1 MSLTGALNAAQS
13 GLAASQ
19 TMSQVAAENIS
30 NAMTPGYVRRNAALV
45 SIGIGHGG
53 VVVGEIQREVDA
65 ALDRLAR
72 IEQGKTARHQAVLDA
87 LQNYTSYLGQ
97 PGDARS
103 LTEKYSSFSSSL
115 TMLAN
120 QPASLGAQQG
130 AVLAAEDLA
139 AAINTLSRHLAG
151 VQADVDLE
159 IRYDVADLNESLYDL
174 AKLNATVRTF
184 RPGTPEHAQYSDL
197 VDSKIDAISALV
209 DVRVSKLSDGSVAL
223 FTATGAALLEGNRVH
238 DVKYFPGD
246 GSLMA
251 GEQDVTP
258 GKAGVH
264 GVEHGSLSGLLTL
277 VREVF
282 PRFQNQLDEYARGLI
297 QTFEAADASLGPG
310 QAGLFT
316 DGGGPFDPSNAKGLA
331 GRIEVN
337 AAVRRNGGNQAW
349 RIRDGIGAVSEGSAG
364 DASQVVSF
372 LDALNAPLGAAA
384 STGIDDS
391 TSVADFASVLAA
403 AQSSER
409 ASSEERLQEA
419 LTASEVITAARQNAE
434 GTNIDEELARLQLI
448 EKSYAANAKILSAV
462 SDMLDE
468 LLAAV

>member
-1 MSLTGALNAAQS
+1 MSLSGALNAAQS

-45 SIGIGHGG
+45 SIGIGQGG

-103 LTEKYSSFSSSL
+103 LPEKYSVFSSSL
-115 TMLAN
+115 STLAN
-120 QPASLGAQQG
+120 QPASLGAQKG
-130 AVLAAEDLA
+130 AVLAAEELA
-139 AAINTLSRHLAG
+139 ATIRTLDGHLAG
-151 VQADVDLE
+151 VRADVDLE

-174 AKLNATVRTF
+174 AKLNETVRTF

-197 VDSKIDAISALV
+197 VDTKIDEISAIV

-223 FTATGAALLEGNRVH
+223 FTLTGAALLEGNRVH

-251 GEQDVTP
+251 GEQDITP
-258 GKAGVH
+258 GKSGVH
-264 GVEHGSLSGLLTL
+264 GVEHGSLSGLLAL
-277 VREVF
+277 VRDVF
-282 PRFQNQLDEYARGLI
+282 PRFQDQLDEYARGLI
-297 QTFEAADASLGPG
+297 QSFEASDATLGPG

-337 AAVRRNGGNQAW
+337 AAVRQDGGNEAW
-349 RIRDGIGAVSEGSAG
+349 RIRDGLGAASEGPAA
-364 DASQVVSF
+364 DASQVISF
-372 LDALNAPLGAAA
+372 LEALDAPLGAGSA
-384 STGIDDS
+384 TGIAAS
-391 TSVADFASVLAA
+391 TSVADFASALVA
-403 AQSSER
+403 AQSAER
-409 ASSEERLQEA
+409 ANAEERLNEA

-434 GTNIDEELARLQLI
+434 GTNIDEELSRLQLI

-462 SDMLDE
+462 SEMLDE